1 MTTDRDAEGEYFLTE
16 VCWHYYVNEMT
27 QSEIAGAL
35 GVTRLRVNQ
44 AIQQAKNNGMVK
56 VQIESRA
63 LPRMELQTA
72 LRKKYQLKNTV
83 VALANRHS
91 YDYHLAVGAALASY
105 LSESIRSNDWKKIG
119 VSWGVTLQ
127 NAINKMLRQ
136 SLPDRE
142 IITLMGGTSK
152 GANFNTFSIASGF
165 AERLG
170 ANYSL
175 LAAPIFL
182 SPDVDRAAF
191 LAQDFF
197 ADHFKKFHELDAV
210 ILTASNISSLSYLV
224 NMGLPHK
231 ISSDELVKYGA
242 IGDVVGR
249 FLDAKGMPV
258 STELD
263 SCTIGIELDV
273 LEKVTDRILA
283 AAGEHKVHIIH
294 AALSRGIANILVT
307 DDVTAEKLL
316 EIE

>member
-1 MTTDRDAEGEYFLTE
+1 MTTDRDAEDEYFLTE

-27 QSEIAGAL
+27 QSEIAGSL

-44 AIQQAKNNGMVK
+44 AIQQAKSNGMVK

-72 LRKKYQLKNTV
+72 LCEKYNLKNAV
-83 VALANRHS
+83 VALANRES

-105 LSESIRSNDWKKIG
+105 LSESIKANDWKKIG

-170 ANYSL
+170 ASYSL

-182 SPDVDRAAF
+182 SPDVDRESF

-197 ADHFKKFHELDAV
+197 ADHFQKFHELDAV

-231 ISSDELVKYGA
+231 INEETLVGYGA

-249 FLDAKGMPV
+249 FLDSRGMPV

-273 LEKVTDRILA
+273 LEKVNDRILA
-283 AAGEHKVHIIH
+283 AAGEHKVRVIH

-316 EIE
+316 EME

>member
-1 MTTDRDAEGEYFLTE
+1 MTIDRDAEDEYFLTE

-27 QSEIAGAL
+27 QSEIASAL

-44 AIQQAKNNGMVK
+44 AIQQAKSKRMVK

-63 LPRMELQTA
+63 LPSMELQEA
-72 LRKKYQLKNTV
+72 LREKYKLKTAI
-83 VALANRHS
+83 VALANRQS
-91 YDYHLAVGAALASY
+91 YDYHLAVGAALAGY
-105 LSESIRSNDWKKIG
+105 LSENIKPNGWRKIG
-119 VSWGVTLQ
+119 VSWGMTLQ

-182 SPDVDRAAF
+182 ASNVDRAAF
-191 LAQDFF
+191 LAQDVF

-224 NMGLPHK
+224 NMGLPQEINQH
-231 ISSDELVKYGA
+231 ELVGYGA
-242 IGDVVGR
+242 VGDVVGR
-249 FLDAKGMPV
+249 FLDAKGASV
-258 STELD
+258 STALD

-273 LEKVTDRILA
+273 LEKVPDRILA
-283 AAGEHKVHIIH
+283 AAGEHKVEVIH

-307 DDVTAEKLL
+307 DDVTSEKLL